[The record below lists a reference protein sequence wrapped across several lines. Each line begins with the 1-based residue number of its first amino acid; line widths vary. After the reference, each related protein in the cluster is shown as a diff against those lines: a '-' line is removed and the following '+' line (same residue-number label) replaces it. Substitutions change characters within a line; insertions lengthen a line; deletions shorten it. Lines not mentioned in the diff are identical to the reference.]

1 MLVDVMFNRPLASWF
16 WSSEKIWAEDLESY
30 IAETLV
36 PRGWGEKRQ
45 HWYLRLR
52 STEGNYATE
61 RDHVL
66 KMSTLCPLP
75 RN

>member
-36 PRGWGEKRQ
+36 PRGVRREETT
-45 HWYLRLR
+45 L
-52 STEGNYATE
+52 
-61 RDHVL
+61 VL
-66 KMSTLCPLP
+66 EA
-75 RN
+75 